1 MLWNLLVTFI
11 NFLIKSLG
19 YLLNVV
25 LNFLPD
31 SPFRHISNLPVAD
44 YITGLAWFIPISS
57 ILSILQLWLV
67 AISVFYVVSA
77 LLRWTKAVG

>member
-19 YLLNVV
+19 YLLNIA
-25 LNFLPD
+25 LGLLPN
-31 SPFRHISNLPVAD
+31 SPFQYVSNLSVSN
-44 YITGLAWFIPISS
+44 YITGLMWFIPIGS

-67 AISVFYVVSA
+67 AIAIYYIVMVF
-77 LLRWTKAVG
+77 LRWVKAID